1 MCRWPLRAPNPLQ
14 SILWPIIDPIL
25 VTFGQISKFCDP
37 SLVTFYFYEMMQFLD
52 WMKDTLLFLFNSFRR
67 RDHHFRWSSERKS
80 RHLQGKGSSPIS
92 PSYRLR
98 PWVLIWLQE
107 SNPRL
112 LVYCWYSQALYR
124 LSYSAVQTKN
134 CNRLLR
140 IFQRTHSIFNNHL
153 FFTCYRKMHILSP
166 SSRKFNWTI
175 YSTDFSTFF
184 ISPVLIIDRKIA

>member
-1 MCRWPLRAPNPLQ
+1 MLCYVICKAKAVPP
-14 SILWPIIDPIL
+14 
-25 VTFGQISKFCDP
+25 F
-37 SLVTFYFYEMMQFLD
+37 
-52 WMKDTLLFLFNSFRR
+52 
-67 RDHHFRWSSERKS
+67 H
-80 RHLQGKGSSPIS
+80 
-92 PSYRLR
+92 SYRLR

-124 LSYSAVQTKN
+124 LSYSALQESNPRLLVYCWYSQALYRLSYSAAVQTKN

-153 FFTCYRKMHILSP
+153 FFTYYRKMHILSP